1 MAENV
6 SRDKESWIDIVKWIA
21 CMLVLLGH
29 FFQSMVKSG
38 IMEAGILWQWFDHT
52 VYLFHV
58 PLFFICSGYL
68 YQRNSV
74 VETRNAWKDNV
85 LRKAVN
91 LGVPYAAFSAA
102 SFLLKEVFQG
112 TVNEENSSNFLRTLF
127 LEPLSPYW
135 YLYILFFLFLVTPTF
150 KSKKQAFISLAVSL
164 FIFFF
169 QQNPLVKEVYFVQG
183 VARREIWFIIGMLLC
198 FCKNEIKFDV
208 RYLAVSFLLFPFTI
222 MGYNKEMEL
231 LPWMLYCLTAGIC
244 GCLLVLEISFL
255 LNDKVPEKAIRFSRK
270 NTLPVFL
277 MHTIFAAGIRSIL
290 CKMGIT
296 SLAVHVIFGISGSI
310 FFPVIAAEIMRKF
323 PWMYFFI
330 QPDLRR
336 KDRSQ

>member
-6 SRDKESWIDIVKWIA
+6 SGNKEPWIDIVKWTA

-38 IMEAGILWQWFDHT
+38 IMEAGVLWQWFDHT
-52 VYLFHV
+52 IYLFHV

-74 VETRNAWKDNV
+74 VETKTAWKDNV

-91 LGVPYAAFSAA
+91 LGVPYATFTAVA
-102 SFLLKEVFQG
+102 FLLKKVFQG
-112 TVNEENSSNFLRTLF
+112 TVNEENSSNFLQTLF

-135 YLYILFFLFLVTPTF
+135 YLYILFFLFLFTPTF
-150 KSKKQAFISLAVSL
+150 RNKKQAFAAFIVS
-164 FIFFF
+164 FSIFFI
-169 QQNPLVKEVYFVQG
+169 QQNQQVKEVYFVQG
-183 VARREIWFIIGMLLC
+183 VARREIWFVTGMLLC
-198 FCKNEIKFDV
+198 LYRKKIKFDV

-222 MGYNKEMEL
+222 MGYNKEMEI
-231 LPWMLYCLTAGIC
+231 LPWMLYSLTAGIC
-244 GCLLVLEISFL
+244 GCLLVLEISFF
-255 LNDKVPEKAIRFSRK
+255 LNEKVPEKAIRFSRK

-290 CKMGIT
+290 CKIGIT
-296 SLAVHVIFGISGSI
+296 SLAAHVILGISGSI

-330 QPDLRR
+330 QPDIRR
-336 KDRSQ
+336 KDRMQ